1 MKKYL
6 NIFTDGTSVFSKII
20 NNSKLNIQY
29 DTCNF
34 ILRIKK
40 DFNIFVLF
48 TKKINDN
55 DFLVFASCKKA
66 LYYLPRNFHYV
77 QAC

>member
-6 NIFTDGTSVFSKII
+6 NIFTDGTSLFSKII

-40 DFNIFVLF
+40 GFQYFC
-48 TKKINDN
+48 T
-55 DFLVFASCKKA
+55 
-66 LYYLPRNFHYV
+66 LYKENK
-77 QAC
+77 